1 VRVQDDTIFQVVDDV
16 RPTILNE
23 KDVGLLCYKKQDG
36 FMLCYHCGK
45 EVVDGSI
52 FCSSCGKRRDPVQVL
67 RQRTLI
73 VIDKKNENPKTTHRI
88 LDKGMMIVFGI
99 IILSVII
106 FFIVYMMR

>member
-1 VRVQDDTIFQVVDDV
+1 
-16 RPTILNE
+16 
-23 KDVGLLCYKKQDG
+23 
-36 FMLCYHCGK
+36 MLCYHCGK

-106 FFIVYMMR
+106 FFIVYTMR